1 MVLIRKPYD
10 RAVSDGFLST
20 DPSLTQQQF
29 RDEAD
34 INYIVRAYDTTGVYP
49 SINPVDNSR
58 VPMFGDFTGVP
69 ESAQEAYNFIL
80 DAKANF
86 DHLPLEIRKR
96 FNYDPGEFLAFVEDP
111 RNADELVRLG
121 LAVKV
126 QEDTVKED
134 KNTVSDEKKSSSK
147 EDA

>member
-20 DPSLTQQQF
+20 EPSLTQQQF

-34 INYIVRAYDTTGVYP
+34 INYIVRMYDTTGVYP

-96 FNYDPGEFLAFVEDP
+96 FNYDAGEFLAFVEDP

-126 QEDTVKED
+126 QEDTVDKDKDTAPGEKE
-134 KNTVSDEKKSSSK
+134 SSSE